1 METPPPPPPANTRPS
16 LTPPTQKS
24 PFSDT
29 KTTTTQ
35 HKKKPPPL
43 PQNRSLCAPIE
54 FCTKS
59 SSSSSSS
66 FWNLARYLR
75 DRRSL
80 QDILRDYPSPPS
92 DLVET
97 LSMLNIASMCY
108 DIKDRKNPRS
118 YFLQHLQHLNDV
130 SASELSCC
138 LLVLA
143 SALRSELISIMK
155 GSGSPHQSLLRS
167 SILRF
172 VRVVFSTI

>member
-16 LTPPTQKS
+16 LNPPTQKS

-59 SSSSSSS
+59 SSSSS

-80 QDILRDYPSPPS
+80 EDILRDYPDPPS

-155 GSGSPHQSLLRS
+155 ASGSPHQSLLRS

-172 VRVVFSTI
+172 VRVCFRGKP

>member
-1 METPPPPPPANTRPS
+1 METPPPPPPTNTRPS
-16 LTPPTQKS
+16 LTPPTEKS

-80 QDILRDYPSPPS
+80 QDILRDYRAHPLILWRRCRCS
-92 DLVET
+92 
-97 LSMLNIASMCY
+97 NASMCY
-108 DIKDRKNPRS
+108 DIKDRKNGRYVVFENMTLSMYFS
-118 YFLQHLQHLNDV
+118 YHTKSTGQ
-130 SASELSCC
+130 LS
-138 LLVLA
+138 
-143 SALRSELISIMK
+143 ITY
-155 GSGSPHQSLLRS
+155 
-167 SILRF
+167 SILR
-172 VRVVFSTI
+172 

>member
-29 KTTTTQ
+29 KTTTTTQ

-108 DIKDRKNPRS
+108 DIKDRKNGRVRS
-118 YFLQHLQHLNDV
+118 V
-130 SASELSCC
+130 RAW
-138 LLVLA
+138 
-143 SALRSELISIMK
+143 
-155 GSGSPHQSLLRS
+155 S
-167 SILRF
+167 SRI
-172 VRVVFSTI
+172 